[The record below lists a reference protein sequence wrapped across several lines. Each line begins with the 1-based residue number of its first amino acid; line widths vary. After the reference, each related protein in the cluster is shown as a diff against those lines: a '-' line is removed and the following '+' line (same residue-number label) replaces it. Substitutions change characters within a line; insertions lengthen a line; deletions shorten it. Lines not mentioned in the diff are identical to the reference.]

1 MAVSNKQREG
11 HQSDKAHHPATL
23 NNLVYQFDQTRLHHM
38 MSDAQRKTIPTRVG
52 ESAANLKPLAY
63 TSFDGDHMRYMYW
76 MCHVGHA
83 LGFVPINPEAALGA
97 YISIHAHNGIKGELI
112 RDCIAL
118 EMCCD
123 EFWIFDTPDQATLHK
138 MPEGV
143 LAELMLWR
151 SGHSHGL
158 VRHFPW
164 LEPGGAVK
172 HRSQLEPRS
181 AATRQR
187 TLNQAVLPHEK
198 CDQIIAITSEK
209 SVQELHRRVID
220 PVRRDGLR
228 PLVFISQDV
237 HDFKH
242 ADWARAMAF
251 RHGHVPLCPDTLLNP
266 FAADA
271 AHGLDADHAFF
282 FDRASVLQ
290 RAEELWLFL
299 NPRIRLGE
307 PDHALPD
314 TVAFDLLYWLTHKPT
329 APIRAFSWRDAGV
342 PKYAKRDWALT
353 SLERGDVTF

>member
-1 MAVSNKQREG
+1 MAVPNNQHVSN
-11 HQSDKAHHPATL
+11 HSAAL
-23 NNLVYQFDQTRLHHM
+23 NNLVHELDQKRLQRM
-38 MSDAQRKTIPTRVG
+38 LSDAQHITIPQRVA
-52 ESAANLKPLAY
+52 ESAPNQKPLAY

-123 EFWIFDTPDQATLHK
+123 EFWIFDTPDQATLRK

-151 SGHSHGL
+151 SGRAHGP
-158 VRHFPW
+158 VRHLPW

-172 HRSQLEPRS
+172 HRSKLEPRT
-181 AATRQR
+181 AATRKR
-187 TLNQAVLPHEK
+187 TLTQANVPHEH
-198 CDQIIAITSEK
+198 CERIIASASTK
-209 SVQELHRRVID
+209 SLQELHRRIIE
-220 PVRRDGLR
+220 PVQREGLR
-228 PLVFISQDV
+228 PLVFISQDA

-271 AHGLDADHAFF
+271 AHGLEADHAFF
-282 FDRASVLQ
+282 HDRASVLQ

-299 NPRIRLGE
+299 NPRIQLGK

-314 TVAFDLLYWLTHKPT
+314 TVAFDLMYWFTHRPG
-329 APIRAFSWRDAGV
+329 APIRAFTWRDAGV